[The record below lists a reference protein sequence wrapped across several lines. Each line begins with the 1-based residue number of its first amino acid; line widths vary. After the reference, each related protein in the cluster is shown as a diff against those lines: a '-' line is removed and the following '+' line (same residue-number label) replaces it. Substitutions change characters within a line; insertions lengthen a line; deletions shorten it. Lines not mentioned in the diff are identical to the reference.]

1 MLKSLVTKAFS
12 IALMIA
18 APIISAMAFMEYYH
32 VKMQHL
38 KPSYPFGKWITEI
51 GFEYNKTM
59 LYIGIAALAFAVLS
73 YISLLIKSL
82 IRIVMILLILAVGYL
97 ITKQF

>member
-1 MLKSLVTKAFS
+1 MSKNKITKNNQSVAS
-12 IALMIA
+12 RS
-18 APIISAMAFMEYYH
+18 SA
-32 VKMQHL
+32 
-38 KPSYPFGKWITEI
+38 GGITET

-82 IRIVMILLILAVGYL
+82 IRIVMILLILAVGYV